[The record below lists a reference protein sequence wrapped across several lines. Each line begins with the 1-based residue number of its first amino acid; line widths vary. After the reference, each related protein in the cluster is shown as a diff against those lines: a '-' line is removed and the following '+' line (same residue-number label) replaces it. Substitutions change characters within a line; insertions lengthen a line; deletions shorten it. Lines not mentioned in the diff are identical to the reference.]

1 MYLQDRLTT
10 VARRGSIRA
19 SSHPTAR
26 LHVFDP
32 GALFGGFVTGLR
44 EGVEAA
50 LIVAII
56 AGYLTRTGESAR
68 IPRVL
73 LGAAVAVGVS
83 LVAGIT
89 IFLFVGELASP
100 YEQLLEA
107 ATMILAAAIVTWMLF
122 WMKRQSRGLK
132 GELHARV
139 DRALD
144 HGGMW
149 GLTLLA
155 FTAVIRE
162 GIETAVFLVGQAS
175 AARESGGT
183 GGVLLGALLG
193 LAAAVVVGYLVY
205 VGSRRIDL
213 RHFFRVTAIVL
224 VFIAAGLLG
233 RAVHEL
239 VEIGVVTVGTQPAFD
254 LTAVLPDDTGL
265 GMFLRALF
273 GYSAAPEVASLV
285 VWAAYVVIV
294 LFLYLRPDRRIA
306 APAKAEA
313 AESAPAAS

>member
-1 MYLQDRLTT
+1 
-10 VARRGSIRA
+10 
-19 SSHPTAR
+19 
-26 LHVFDP
+26 VFDP

-56 AGYLTRTGESAR
+56 AGYLARTGESAR

-73 LGAAVAVGVS
+73 LGAGAAVGVS
-83 LVAGIT
+83 VVAGIA

-107 ATMILAAAIVTWMLF
+107 ATMILAAGIVTWMLF

-144 HGGMW
+144 EGGMW

-155 FTAVIRE
+155 FTVVIRE
-162 GIETAVFLVGQAS
+162 GIETAVFLLGQAS
-175 AARESGGT
+175 AVRESGGT
-183 GGVLLGALLG
+183 GGVLLGALIG

-213 RHFFRVTAIVL
+213 RLFFRVTAILL

-239 VEIGVVTVGTQPAFD
+239 VEIGVIALGTQPVFD
-254 LTAVLPDDTGL
+254 LSAVLPDEAGL

-273 GYSAAPEVASLV
+273 GYSAAPEAAALLV
-285 VWAAYVVIV
+285 WVAYVVVV
-294 LFLYLRPDRRIA
+294 LWLYLRPDRRLP
-306 APAKAEA
+306 APVPTETAG
-313 AESAPAAS
+313 SAPAAS

>member
-1 MYLQDRLTT
+1 M
-10 VARRGSIRA
+10 
-19 SSHPTAR
+19 
-26 LHVFDP
+26 FDP

-56 AGYLTRTGESAR
+56 VGYLARTGESAR

-73 LGAAVAVGVS
+73 LGAGAAVGVS
-83 LVAGIT
+83 VVAGIA
-89 IFLFVGELASP
+89 IFLVVGELASP

-107 ATMILAAAIVTWMLF
+107 ATMILAAVIVTWMLF

-144 HGGMW
+144 DGGMW

-162 GIETAVFLVGQAS
+162 GIETAVFLLGQAS

-183 GGVLLGALLG
+183 GGVLLGALIG

-213 RHFFRVTAIVL
+213 RLFFRVTAILL
-224 VFIAAGLLG
+224 VFIAAGLLS

-239 VEIGVVTVGTQPAFD
+239 VEIGVIAFGTQPVFD
-254 LTAVLPDDTGL
+254 LTAILPDETGL

-273 GYSAAPEVASLV
+273 GYSATPEAAALLV
-285 VWAAYVVIV
+285 WVTYVVVV
-294 LFLYLRPDRRIA
+294 LWLYLRPDRRLP
-306 APAKAEA
+306 APVQAESV
-313 AESAPAAS
+313 ESAPAVS

>member
-1 MYLQDRLTT
+1 
-10 VARRGSIRA
+10 
-19 SSHPTAR
+19 
-26 LHVFDP
+26 VFDP

-56 AGYLTRTGESAR
+56 AGYLARTGESAR

-73 LGAAVAVGVS
+73 LGAGAAVGVS
-83 LVAGIT
+83 VIAGIA

-107 ATMILAAAIVTWMLF
+107 ATMILAAVIVTWMLF

-144 HGGMW
+144 EGGMW

-162 GIETAVFLVGQAS
+162 GIETAVFLLGQAS

-183 GGVLLGALLG
+183 GGVLLGALIG

-213 RHFFRVTAIVL
+213 RLFFRVTAILL
-224 VFIAAGLLG
+224 VFIAAGLLS

-239 VEIGVVTVGTQPAFD
+239 VEVGVIALGTQPVFD
-254 LTAVLPDDTGL
+254 LTSVLPDEAGL

-273 GYSAAPEVASLV
+273 GYSATPEAAAFLV
-285 VWAAYVVIV
+285 WVAYVVVV
-294 LFLYLRPDRRIA
+294 LWLYLRPDRRLPAPVPTEPAEA
-306 APAKAEA
+306 APAV
-313 AESAPAAS
+313 S